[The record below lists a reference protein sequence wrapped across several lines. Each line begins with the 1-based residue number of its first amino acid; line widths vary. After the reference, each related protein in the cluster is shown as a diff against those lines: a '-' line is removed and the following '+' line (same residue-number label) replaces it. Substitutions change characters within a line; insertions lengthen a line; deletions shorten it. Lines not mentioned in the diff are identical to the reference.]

1 MAMSR
6 WLLVVIFFLTYNYFN
21 PILKYDSLGVY
32 SHGHPHLKAVTPV
45 VLLVPSNCDCE
56 GRVAPSNFSLT
67 LKKNGVYLPLPRPP
81 YCYELGPAVLY
92 RHSCQEERGPGKVR
106 RIRAVIA

>member
-6 WLLVVIFFLTYNYFN
+6 WLLVVIFFLTYNYSN

-45 VLLVPSNCDCE
+45 VLLVPSNRECE
-56 GRVAPSNFSLT
+56 GRVTSPNFSFNF
-67 LKKNGVYLPLPRPP
+67 KKEWCLPPTPP
-81 YCYELGPAVLY
+81 SPILL
-92 RHSCQEERGPGKVR
+92 
-106 RIRAVIA
+106 